1 METINFFKDVPL
13 MRGYRG
19 DTFPEFEV
27 VTDLSDPTGYS
38 MRLVLENAAVPGSVA
53 LTKSCTLFSDGTR
66 YGFNVQLLSTETAAL
81 LPGTYR
87 IHFIL
92 TSPSELDYRKLV
104 GSLQVLDIPQEVE
117 S

>member
-1 METINFFKDVPL
+1 MKTIDFFDETPM

-19 DTFPEFEV
+19 DTFPEFV
-27 VTDLSDPTGYS
+27 VRVDLSDPTGYS

-53 LTKSCTLFSDGTR
+53 LTKSCTLFSDETG
-66 YGFNVQLLSTETAAL
+66 YGYNVQLLSTETAAL

-87 IHFIL
+87 MHFIL

-117 S
+117 I

>member
-19 DTFPEFEV
+19 DTFPEFTV
-27 VTDLSDPTGYS
+27 RVDLSDPTGYS
-38 MRLVLENAAVPGSVA
+38 MRLVLENTAVPGSVA
-53 LTKSCTLFSDGTR
+53 LTKSCTLFSDETG
-66 YGFNVQLLSTETAAL
+66 YGYNVQLLSTETAAL

-87 IHFIL
+87 MHFIL
-92 TSPSELDYRKLV
+92 TSSSELDYRKLV
-104 GSLQVLDIPQEVE
+104 GSLQVLDIPQEVT